1 METVVRRKFSN
12 AIVWLQ
18 IPLIVA
24 AIAVYAYVWAGIRPL
39 LEQRQQLTSDIAGL
53 TTKKDALQKEI
64 ESLRSGIES
73 LNYAKVTPQN
83 QVFQLQASAKALP
96 GQKTSDGKPIY
107 QFSIKVNASPEVL
120 QNITKVAYDFNHPT
134 FHQPHR
140 EETDR
145 ANNFQTQYIGWG
157 CLSPVDV
164 TVYLKDGTKQS
175 IPFDMCKSLGG
186 DWAQD

>member
-1 METVVRRKFSN
+1 MEANAQRKFSN

-18 IPLIVA
+18 IPLILVA
-24 AIAVYAYVWAGIRPL
+24 IGVYAYVWAGIRPL
-39 LEQRQQLTSDIAGL
+39 LQKRQEIALDIQKL
-53 TTKKDALQKEI
+53 TTDKGTLQKEI
-64 ESLRSGIES
+64 QDLRSSIES
-73 LNYAKVTPQN
+73 LNYARVTPQN
-83 QVFQLQASAKALP
+83 QVFQLQASAKAQP

-107 QFSIKVNASPEVL
+107 RFSISVNASPEVL

-140 EETDR
+140 EEMNR
-145 ANNFQTQYIGWG
+145 ANNFQTVYIGWG

-164 TVYLKDGTKQS
+164 KVYLKDGTVQS

-186 DWAQD
+186 DWNQD